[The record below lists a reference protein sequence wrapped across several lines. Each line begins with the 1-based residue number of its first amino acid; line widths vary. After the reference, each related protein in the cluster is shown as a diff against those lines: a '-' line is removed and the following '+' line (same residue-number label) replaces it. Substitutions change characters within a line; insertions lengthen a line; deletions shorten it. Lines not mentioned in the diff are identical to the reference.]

1 MLQAH
6 NKYGIEYS
14 LASASD
20 VKSDI
25 LHRTQRDEQTKIPQS
40 QAIGIKFP
48 QENTV
53 ILKMRMQS
61 VQNVQEFQLKFS

>member
-6 NKYGIEYS
+6 NKYSIDYS

-20 VKSDI
+20 VKSDT
-25 LHRTQRDEQTKIPQS
+25 LHRTRRDEQTKIPQS